1 MAIEIERKFRVA
13 DTAFLAGR
21 TGRRLVQAYL
31 ADDGVASVRVRL
43 EGEAATLTVK
53 AGRDALARLEFE
65 YAIPP
70 ADARE
75 LLEKVCRGPR
85 IDKTRYDVDVDGSH
99 WEVDVFHG
107 DNDGLVVAEI
117 ELPAGDASFARPDWL
132 GEEVTGDA
140 RYLNVNLARI
150 PWRRW

>member
-1 MAIEIERKFRVA
+1 MGIEIERKFRV
-13 DTAFLAGR
+13 TGSGFLAGR
-21 TGRRLVQAYL
+21 QGRRLVQGYIAN
-31 ADDGVASVRVRL
+31 DGHASVRVRIDD
-43 EGEAATLTVK
+43 ARAFLTVK

-65 YAIPP
+65 YPIPV
-70 ADARE
+70 ADAQE
-75 LLEKVCRGPR
+75 LLARVCTGPQ
-85 IDKTRYDVDVDGSH
+85 IDKTRYDVEVDGSH

-117 ELPAGDASFARPDWL
+117 ELPAADAPFARPAWL

-140 RYLNVNLARI
+140 RYLNVNLAQN

>member
-13 DTAFLAGR
+13 GTAFLAGR

-43 EGEAATLTVK
+43 DGEAATLTVK

-117 ELPAGDASFARPDWL
+117 ELPAADAPFARPGWL